1 MNGIKI
7 LLAPKW
13 EHAQGIKAVATVE
26 AEYGVRVLEGEVVTL
41 AHHTGDYKSHPAPC
55 NNQHVPT
62 IDSGTIVISHID
74 FDTVGG
80 IMHLL
85 GKKPFNPQFWNS
97 VEYIDLN
104 GPHHIRSLST
114 KHKEMI
120 EAYWAWCFKER
131 TVPKIKELSDVTKL
145 IFKHMSAITRI
156 MNGDKKLIEFGK
168 IWSDSVTQKVES
180 CLRYEDNFIRAF
192 VTENV
197 FCSASY
203 YSLTRKAPVSVT
215 VSFHAGRK
223 EITIATSDE
232 SIDCEKVVQTLW
244 GAEAGGRS
252 TIAGSPRGRIMN
264 ESDFYNA
271 INYLNTLNL
280 LKVA

>member
-1 MNGIKI
+1 MNGLKI

-13 EHAQGIKAVATVE
+13 EHAKDIEAVATVE
-26 AEYGVRVLEGEVVTL
+26 AEYGVKVLEGSEVTL
-41 AHHTGDYKSHPAPC
+41 AHHTGEYKNHPAPC
-55 NNQHVPT
+55 NNEFLPT
-62 IDSGTIVISHID
+62 IEEGTIVISHID

-104 GPHHIRSLST
+104 GPHHIRSLPT
-114 KHKEMI
+114 KHIEMI
-120 EAYWAWCFKER
+120 EAYWAWCYKER
-131 TVPKIKELSDVTKL
+131 AVPKIKELSDVTSL
-145 IFKHMSAITRI
+145 VFKHISAIKRI
-156 MNGDKKLIEFGK
+156 LNGDKQLIEFGK
-168 IWSDSVTQKVES
+168 KWSKNTTEKVES

-203 YSLTRKAPVSVT
+203 YSHNQKKPVSVT
-215 VSFHAGRK
+215 ISFHAGRR
-223 EITIATSDE
+223 EITIATCDE
-232 SIDCEKVVQTLW
+232 SIDCEKVVQKLW

-252 TIAGSPRGRIMN
+252 TIAGSPRGKAMSER
-264 ESDFYNA
+264 DFYNA
-271 INYLNTLNL
+271 VNYLNTLNL